1 MGHEPGL
8 PAVQVLRPAVGTRA
22 ELLAASYQGR
32 EQEQDPGDD
41 GAAGEVPRRRGR
53 PGRRP
58 QERNV
63 QSYVIPTVI
72 KHGPGAAAA
81 LPQVL
86 QELGL
91 RRPLLVTD
99 SGIDRAGLVERVTRP
114 LHAAGQGYVLWAE
127 VVANPPAALVDRGAR
142 AYREAGC
149 DGLLGLGGG
158 SALDTAKAIGV
169 VAAHGGSIRDYR
181 WADPQPIRRRIP
193 PTVAIP
199 TTAGTGS
206 EVTLWA
212 VITDPEQRLKF
223 NVGGTPHVGAWVA
236 LIDPELTLGLPA
248 ALTAATGMDALA
260 HAVEC
265 YTCAYAQPLTD
276 AVALLAMEY
285 VGQYLRTAYAQGT
298 NLEARYKMSMAA
310 MLGGLA
316 YGTESA
322 GAAHAMSQSAGGRHD
337 VPHGDLTARLLGPV
351 MEYNCPAEPHKF
363 ARIAQALGEDVR
375 GLAAGQAAE
384 RAVAAVFRLTEDLN
398 IPTLQELGFDER
410 EILSLA
416 EIAEQDPQ
424 TIGNPRDI
432 DRRGYEK
439 VWRRAFDLGRR
450 AGPPASPAG

>member
-1 MGHEPGL
+1 MRSFE
-8 PAVQVLRPAVGTRA
+8 
-22 ELLAASYQGR
+22 
-32 EQEQDPGDD
+32 
-41 GAAGEVPRRRGR
+41 
-53 PGRRP
+53 
-58 QERNV
+58 
-63 QSYVIPTVI
+63 IPTVI
-72 KHGPGAAAA
+72 KHGPGAVAA

-86 QELGL
+86 HDLGL

-99 SGIDRAGLVERVTRP
+99 PGIARAGLVDRVTRP
-114 LHAAGQGYVLWAE
+114 LSAAGRDFVLWGE
-127 VVANPPAALVDRGAR
+127 VVPNPPVALVDRGAR
-142 AYREAGC
+142 VYREAGC
-149 DGLLGLGGG
+149 DGLIGLGGG
-158 SALDTAKAIGV
+158 SALDTAKAVGV

-181 WADPQPIRRRIP
+181 WATPQPIRRRIP

-212 VITDPEQRLKF
+212 VITDPERQVKF
-223 NVGGTPHVGAWVA
+223 NVGGTPHLGAWVA

-248 ALTAATGMDALA
+248 RITAATGMDALA

-265 YTCAYAQPLTD
+265 YTGAYAQPLTD

-285 VGQYLRTAYAQGT
+285 VGQYLRIAYAQGA

-322 GAAHAMSQSAGGRHD
+322 GAAHAMSQSAGGVHD

-351 MEYNCPAEPHKF
+351 MEYNCMAEPHKF

-375 GLAAGQAAE
+375 GLNAWQAAE
-384 RAVAAVFRLTEDLN
+384 RAVAAVLRLTEDLN
-398 IPTLQELGFDER
+398 IATLQDLGFDER
-410 EILSLA
+410 EVAFLA

-424 TIGNPRDI
+424 TVGNPRDI
-432 DRRGYEK
+432 DRRGYEQ
-439 VWRRAFDLGRR
+439 VWRRAFHLGRR
-450 AGPPASPAG
+450 AP